1 MDQYPI
7 LLGMEKVT
15 IITIITKMETTM
27 SIAILVILVGV
38 GVASLISLIQTRPA
52 RVAERKKDQEQAVA
66 KLVETLKEAGVPVLP
81 HPLKGVPVEEV
92 PVVEVKVEEPVVI
105 PVVEAVV
112 EPVVVVEV
120 PVVLQETV
128 VVDKPVRTKK
138 ARKPRQKRQKA
149 KQI

>member
-1 MDQYPI
+1 
-7 LLGMEKVT
+7 
-15 IITIITKMETTM
+15 M

-38 GVASLISLIQTRPA
+38 GMASLISLIQTRKPK
-52 RVAERKKDQEQAVA
+52 VVERKKEQEQAVA

-81 HPLKGVPVEEV
+81 HPLKEEEV
-92 PVVEVKVEEPVVI
+92 KEQPQVVEVKVEEPVVI

-112 EPVVVVEV
+112 VET

-128 VVDKPVRTKK
+128 TVDKPVRTKK
-138 ARKPRQKRQKA
+138 ARKPRQKKQKA